1 MFRSVIYVTA
11 LAVCALSAFA
21 QTAELVVTNAQIL
34 TLNPKQPKA
43 SSLAVRGGL
52 ILAVGDDLSRYIDA
66 STRVIDAEDH
76 VIMPGLIDSHG
87 HVRALGAALDEVDLR
102 GLPSPA
108 AVADRVRAAVRQKQT
123 GIWVIGRSWDQNL
136 WPAKAFPTAAD
147 LDPAGQ
153 TNPIALS
160 RVDGH
165 ALWVNRRALDLAGIK
180 AATPDPPGGK
190 IVRDSAGA
198 PTGVFLDTAQE
209 LIRRRIPPLSRE
221 QIELDLL
228 RATQELAHY
237 GITTVHDAGV
247 DAADIAAY
255 RDLITEGMLP
265 IHIYAMLQGSDAK
278 LLDAWL
284 AKGPEIS
291 DNLTIRAIKLFADG
305 ALGSRGAALIEPY
318 TDDPGNRGLLI
329 SDRAAIRA
337 VAERAAA
344 KGFQVAT
351 HAIGDRAVRTTLDA
365 YGDVLKGANDKRFRI
380 EHSQVVAL
388 EDFPRFAQYS
398 LIASMQPTHATSDM
412 AWAPQRLGPERILGA
427 YAWKSFLRLGVH
439 VAAGSDFPVESPN
452 PMYGIYAAVTRETK
466 DGIPPN
472 GWYPDQRM
480 TRMEALRAFTV
491 EGAYAAFEENSKGTL
506 EPGKTADFILI
517 SGDPLTMP
525 SAALWKIRIMM
536 TVAGGHIVFS
546 TR

>member
-1 MFRSVIYVTA
+1 MGTFGPSAR
-11 LAVCALSAFA
+11 LSMKS
-21 QTAELVVTNAQIL
+21 I
-34 TLNPKQPKA
+34 
-43 SSLAVRGGL
+43 S
-52 ILAVGDDLSRYIDA
+52 
-66 STRVIDAEDH
+66 
-76 VIMPGLIDSHG
+76 
-87 HVRALGAALDEVDLR
+87 R
-102 GLPSPA
+102 GLPSASA
-108 AVADRVRAAVRQKQT
+108 AADRVRAAARRQPT
-123 GIWVIGRSWDQNL
+123 GVWVIGRSWDQNL
-136 WPAKAFPTAAD
+136 WPEKTFPTAAD
-147 LDPAGQ
+147 LDAAGQ
-153 TNPIALS
+153 TNPIALA
-160 RVDGH
+160 RVNGH

-190 IVRDSAGA
+190 IMRDKSGA
-198 PTGVFLDTAQE
+198 PTGVFLDNAQD
-209 LIRRRIPPLSRE
+209 LIRRRIPPPTRE

-247 DAADIAAY
+247 NAADIAGY

-265 IHIYAMLQGSDAK
+265 IHIYAMILGRDAK
-278 LLDAWL
+278 LLDTWL
-284 AKGPEIS
+284 AKGPEIN
-291 DNLTIRAIKLFADG
+291 DNLTIRAVKLFADG
-305 ALGSRGAALIEPY
+305 ALGSRGAALIDPY
-318 TDDPGNRGLLI
+318 TDDPTNRGLLI
-329 SDRAAIRA
+329 LDRAAIRA

-351 HAIGDRAVRTTLDA
+351 HAIGDRAVRTTLEA
-365 YGDVLKGANDKRFRI
+365 YGDVLKGPNDKRFRV
-380 EHSQVVAL
+380 EHAQVVAL
-388 EDFPRFAQYS
+388 QDFPKFAQYS

-412 AWAPQRLGPERILGA
+412 AWAPQRLGPEQILGA

-439 VAAGSDFPVESPN
+439 VPAGSDFPVESPN

-506 EPGKTADFILI
+506 EPGKLADFILI

-525 SAALWKIRIMM
+525 SAALWKIRVMM